1 MANDT
6 DAIPP
11 SQPVSLQSLVAP
23 QGTAVA
29 SRVLAKTTGGTV
41 TLFAFGHGQRLP
53 EHTPPV
59 DALALVLEGSL
70 RLTIGGTPVVATPG
84 TVVRLPAGVPHAVD
98 ATAACRMLLVL
109 LRDLPR
115 QL

>member
-1 MANDT
+1 MT
-6 DAIPP
+6 SQVGAIVA

-23 QGTAVA
+23 EATAAA

-41 TLFAFGHGQRLP
+41 TLFAFSHGQGLS

-59 DALALVLEGSL
+59 DALVVVLEGSL
-70 RLTIGGTPVVATPG
+70 RLTIGGTPVVATAG

-98 ATAACRMLLVL
+98 AMVASRMLLVL

-115 QL
+115 